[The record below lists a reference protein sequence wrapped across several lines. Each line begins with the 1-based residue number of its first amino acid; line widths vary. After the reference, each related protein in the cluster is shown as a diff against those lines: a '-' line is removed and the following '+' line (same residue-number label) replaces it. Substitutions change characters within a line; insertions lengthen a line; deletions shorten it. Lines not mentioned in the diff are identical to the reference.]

1 MGREYYAHIDKTGAV
16 PRCETVREHLQK
28 VSNYAATKAHSYN
41 LSTLLALTGWLHD
54 LGKYSVAFQE
64 HLLNEDDA
72 KVDHAFAG
80 AKLILDLA
88 EKIAA
93 MGTYSDEQVYWLKQ
107 TAVIVAHVILS
118 HHGLHDWVDDSGF
131 DYMQKRLADKDAVYK
146 EICRIA
152 LSELNFDDLRTL
164 LVNASAEASVYFNDM
179 LKLASQQSDEKKA
192 MTELAFYTGMFERW
206 IQSFLIDADWTCT
219 AAFQR
224 NGLPPIPKAPD
235 VCWRMCNARIKEQY
249 AMWANAAG
257 ELNKKRN
264 ELAMYCLQAAMTQT
278 EPAIRTLTMP
288 TGSGK
293 TMAAMRYALRYATH
307 AGSQHIYYV
316 APYQSILEQNSSVIR
331 GIVQEPNSFLEH
343 HTDVRGRL
351 AGNLKELYSYLYH
364 AEHWDTPVIATTW
377 VQLLNTLFADDLMCV
392 RRFHQLAGSTLILDE
407 IQSLPVNCT
416 YLFNLAA
423 NFLNKICKANI
434 VLCSA
439 TQPVLQTLDFPIKKG
454 AEIIPENVETGIFE
468 TARLQSCVRKQG
480 YTYAEAALFC
490 VEQLKTYR
498 NALCIVNTKRAA
510 AEIYKGIAAA
520 VGNDV
525 HVYHLSTNMCAQHR
539 LDVMTRLKTA
549 LWNREP
555 CICVSTQLIEAGVDI
570 SFQCVVRSM
579 AGIDNAI
586 QAVGRCNRNGEYDNA
601 ASYVINI
608 KDENVAYL
616 LEIAVAQQVTR
627 DVMSLDSFDADNI
640 LKPNTIEFYYKRL
653 YKVHK
658 EKLGYSLRDKGTKA
672 DILELLSTN
681 DTQRALRR
689 LNGVCTM
696 QAFKTAGTAFKVITG
711 EKYPVLVPYDEV
723 ASCLIQ
729 RIATCSDNVL
739 LQQLITQAQRY
750 IVEVYQNDLEKLKKQ
765 GLLQECTAASLWVL
779 NPGIYNFAAGLY
791 CSE

>member
-1 MGREYYAHIDKTGAV
+1 MDREYYAHIDRREAV
-16 PRCETVREHLQK
+16 PRYETVREHLQQ
-28 VSNYAATKAHSYN
+28 VSNYAAAKAYPYN
-41 LSTLLALTGWLHD
+41 LGILLKLTGWLHD
-54 LGKYSVAFQE
+54 LGKYSIAFQE
-64 HLLNEDDA
+64 HLLNGDDA

-80 AKLILDLA
+80 AKLVLDLA
-88 EKIAA
+88 EKLTS
-93 MGTYSDEQVYWLKQ
+93 MGTYSDEQVHWLKH
-107 TAVIVAHVILS
+107 TSVIIAHVILS
-118 HHGLHDWVDDSGF
+118 HHGLHDWVDDEGF
-131 DYMQKRLADKDAVYK
+131 DYMQKRLSDKDTVYK
-146 EICRIA
+146 EVRRIA
-152 LSELNFDDLRTL
+152 LNELNFDDLRTL
-164 LVNASAEASVYFNDM
+164 LVNASAEASVYFKEM
-179 LKLASQQSDEKKA
+179 FKLASQQSDEKKA
-192 MTELAFYTGMFERW
+192 MTELTFYMGMFERW

-224 NGLPPIPKAPD
+224 NCVVPRHKSPD
-235 VCWRMCNARIKEQY
+235 VQWRTSNTRIKEQY
-249 AMWANAAG
+249 AIWANAPG

-264 ELAMYCLQAAMTQT
+264 ELAMYCLQAAMTQA

-293 TMAAMRYALRYATH
+293 TMAAMRYATAYAAHT
-307 AGSQHIYYV
+307 GSQHIYYV
-316 APYQSILEQNSSVIR
+316 APYQSILEQNSNVIR
-331 GIVQEPNSFLEH
+331 GIIQEPNGFLEH

-377 VQLLNTLFADDLMCV
+377 VQLLNTLFVDDLTCV

-423 NFLNKICKANI
+423 NFLNKFCKANI

-490 VEQLKTYR
+490 VEQLNTYR
-498 NALCIVNTKRAA
+498 NVLCIVNTKQAA
-510 AEIYKGIAAA
+510 AEIYKGITAA
-520 VGNDV
+520 VGSGV
-525 HVYHLSTNMCAQHR
+525 HIYHLSTNMCAQHR

-555 CICVSTQLIEAGVDI
+555 CVCVSTQLIEAGVDI

-608 KDENVAYL
+608 KDENVTYL
-616 LEIAVAQQVTR
+616 PEIAVAQQVTR
-627 DVMSLDSFDADNI
+627 DVMSLASFDANNM
-640 LKPNTIEFYYKRL
+640 LKPNTVEFYYKRL
-653 YKVHK
+653 YKAHK
-658 EKLGYSLRDKGTKA
+658 EKLGYSLRDKGSKA

-681 DTQRALRR
+681 DTQRALKR
-689 LNGVCTM
+689 LNDVCTM

-711 EKYPVLVPYDEV
+711 EKFPVLVPYDEV

-729 RIATCSDNVL
+729 RIMNCTDNIL

-750 IVEVYQNDLEKLKKQ
+750 IVELYPNALEKLKKQ
-765 GLLQECTAASLWVL
+765 GVLRECTAANLWVL
-779 NPGIYNFAAGLY
+779 NPGIYNFATGLY
-791 CSE
+791 RSE